1 MPRTLLI
8 AFAAFVALATVPAA
22 APAATPKPGVFAGT
36 LGAKVPP
43 GGKVRVR
50 AIDRRTAIAVETVP
64 VARTGAFRLSLPP
77 GTYLVVATTV
87 AGNGK
92 VTVSKVGV
100 SLKAGQRRVGATLD
114 RRKNRRKV
122 RVRRAAGEL
131 RAAWRQERGQVSAGR
146 IAVEIPDLTGTS
158 SDPEWNAVRRGI
170 NDMLTTDV
178 INGTEKCG
186 GGVDVLEVDRR
197 GDVLKELEFQQSAY
211 VDPSTRVTRNFIIG
225 DVEVR
230 GTTADAP
237 GGGEVTLRIVDKA
250 SGEQLG
256 TLTKRV
262 NNATFFEDVVS
273 LGESLANELCKLTD
287 VYEVNL
293 DMQGTGRFATH
304 DGSATLR
311 STIKARRG
319 AGAENVV
326 WRGNA
331 TTVWEN
337 LAFVSKT
344 DCSYISPMTA
354 EFAWSVE
361 IRLVGKDTLSV
372 TWTQDNQ
379 AQSALPTASVVCPGD
394 PPAPPVPGQ
403 PGPSLVGALPHTFTL
418 AVAGGSA
425 AVPNGVTLG
434 GDGFFNA
441 GTVRVTPKG
450 AGRKR

>member
-1 MPRTLLI
+1 MSRTPIL
-8 AFAAFVALATVPAA
+8 ALAALAALAVLPSA
-22 APAATPKPGVFAGT
+22 APAATPKPGVFAGK
-36 LGAKVPP
+36 LGAKIPP
-43 GGKVRVR
+43 GAKVRMR
-50 AIDRRTAIAVETVP
+50 AIDRRTAVAIETVP

-87 AGNGK
+87 AHNGK

-114 RRKNRRKV
+114 RRKNRRKA

-131 RAAWRQERGQVSAGR
+131 RTAWRQERGQVSAGR

-158 SDPEWNAVRRGI
+158 ADPEWNAVRRGI

-197 GDVLKELEFQQSAY
+197 ADILKELEFQQSAY

-237 GGGEVTLRIVDKA
+237 GGGDVTLRIVDKS
-250 SGEQLG
+250 SGEELG

-262 NNATFFEDVVS
+262 NNETFFEDIVS
-273 LGESLANELCKLTD
+273 LGENLAEELCKLSD

-293 DMQGTGRFATH
+293 DMQGTGRYATH

-319 AGAENVV
+319 AGAENAV

-337 LAFVSKT
+337 LSFVSKT
-344 DCSYISPMTA
+344 DCSYISPVTA

-361 IRLVGKDTLSV
+361 IRLAGKDTLRV
-372 TWTQDNQ
+372 TWTQDNLGPG
-379 AQSALPTASVVCPGD
+379 SYPTATVACPGD
-394 PPAPPVPGQ
+394 PPPPPVPGQ
-403 PGPSLVGALPHTFTL
+403 PGPSLVGALPHTFTVT
-418 AVAGGSA
+418 VAGGSA

-434 GDGFFNA
+434 GDGFFNT
-441 GTVRVTPKG
+441 GTVRVIPKG
-450 AGRKR
+450 SARKR